1 MNDEGFNLSIDTEKG
16 KKATIEGASAF
27 SGVLAAQ
34 TAGASADNYW
44 FRLKNDKKYVVV
56 DLDATWGDNMGEGR
70 GYKFALVDDPD
81 KEGKH
86 YLSFFN
92 FSTYAGSTDKTV
104 LTKAKVAAANT
115 GADALTMFITSV
127 GDKNYLTTV
136 ETLAKGEKTPYL
148 ALGNSTAVDLTT
160 LLAAPAYYT
169 VVKVNA
175 NGTPVKAL
183 GTALNNEGTYVGGF
197 VDLGS
202 VQLDQP
208 EGQWAPSVVD
218 GKLKLTNRENPFI
231 TKTFAKLLNT
241 GETTTLRAASPIY
254 TDGTDNFVL
263 TAVSAF
269 TVKDGYVVS
278 SVADMRDVEYTIGFY
293 SNVYGEAAYLAENHA
308 GKHQLGLEKD
318 LKSAATWKLIPKV
331 GATDTVKIES
341 TIYYYDASTSSW
353 ASKADYLKLIAYE
366 IQNVANAEKLHYNV
380 VEGVEAYYCSAA
392 NADRFLVKKAANGM
406 YNLIRVIQ
414 DGAVWE
420 VSDKVYAG
428 FSANYGNIQLT
439 NVENKTENDLVVLTE
454 KAAPEYRS
462 LAFGDTIRIFREG
475 AEASLLFEKGEFLGM
490 ENAFEFTK
498 MAPAM
503 YVDTAYVNREEAKG
517 VKTNRPQY
525 LLAFNPTFGSH
536 SDNCNI
542 PGLPAIESNAIDTV
556 YGRFLVNLVDSA
568 YANKDLHN
576 NKYVNSEKLA
586 KLGFVKGYHQADTLV
601 IQREGAEKAAKA
613 DSIIISKTP
622 TLATFAFK
630 VVDQETKAFVIET
643 DYKAFTPDAPATTI
657 TKGYLKWMNG
667 YIVVVDK
674 IENADVY
681 NLKATD
687 ENPTAN
693 EAIEASQVTVIGG
706 QGVVTVQG
714 AAGKVITV
722 ANILGQ
728 TIANQVAASD
738 NVTIAAP
745 AGVVVV
751 AVEGEATKV
760 VVK

>member
-254 TDGTDNFVL
+254 TDGADNFVL

-293 SNVYGEAAYLAENHA
+293 SNVYGETAYLAENHA

-454 KAAPEYRS
+454 KAAP
-462 LAFGDTIRIFREG
+462 
-475 AEASLLFEKGEFLGM
+475 
-490 ENAFEFTK
+490 
-498 MAPAM
+498 
-503 YVDTAYVNREEAKG
+503 
-517 VKTNRPQY
+517 QY

-613 DSIIISKTP
+613 DSIIISKIP

-643 DYKAFTPDAPATTI
+643 GYKAFTLDAPATTI